1 MRRKKVQVALD
12 HDGRPPLLEE
22 APGHLRKHSAC
33 QSIVADLTSIVSA
46 AHKLPAEVDRP
57 ARVWASLR
65 AQLEKEGILSCSVR
79 EPTKANEIS
88 NTHENERTG
97 GEEPALRTES
107 PPEQSGS

>member
-65 AQLEKEGILSCSVR
+65 AQPEKEGILSCSVR
-79 EPTKANEIS
+79 GEPTKANEIS

-97 GEEPALRTES
+97 GGAGATNRKS
-107 PPEQSGS
+107 ARAVW

>member
-46 AHKLPAEVDRP
+46 AHKLPAEVDPP

-79 EPTKANEIS
+79 RSRQKQTRFLIPTKMR
-88 NTHENERTG
+88 ERA
-97 GEEPALRTES
+97 EEPALRTES

>member
-12 HDGRPPLLEE
+12 HDGRPPLLEV
-22 APGHLRKHSAC
+22 APGHLRKGSRC
-33 QSIVADLTSIVSA
+33 QRFVADLTSIVSA
-46 AHKLPAEVDRP
+46 AHKLPAEVDPP

-79 EPTKANEIS
+79 A

-97 GEEPALRTES
+97 GGAGAANRK
-107 PPEQSGS
+107 EQSGS